1 MQATINGKLVN
12 IPRNTTVAEL
22 KALRDD
28 IHVRDSVIVENFSG
42 TKSLPDNA
50 IIQAN
55 SKLHSVPSI
64 VKGEENNVN

>member
-12 IPRNTTVAEL
+12 IPQNTTVAEL

-28 IHVRDSVIVENFSG
+28 IHIQDSVIVESFNG
-42 TKSLPDNA
+42 TKSLSDEA

-55 SKLHSVPSI
+55 SRLHSVPSI
-64 VKGEENNVN
+64 VKG

>member
-12 IPRNTTVAEL
+12 IPQNTTVAEL

-28 IHVRDSVIVENFSG
+28 IHIQDSVIVESFNG
-42 TKSLPDNA
+42 TKSLSDEV

-55 SKLHSVPSI
+55 SRLHSVPSI
-64 VKGEENNVN
+64 VKG